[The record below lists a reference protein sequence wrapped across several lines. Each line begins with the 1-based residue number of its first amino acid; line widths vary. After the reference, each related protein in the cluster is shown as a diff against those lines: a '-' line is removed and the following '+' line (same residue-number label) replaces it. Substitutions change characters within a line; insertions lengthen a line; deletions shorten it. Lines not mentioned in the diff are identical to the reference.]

1 MPRTAIYTPEE
12 IKKRQSDRI
21 NKYIT
26 ERRARD
32 PEYAKKLCESSKR
45 SNAKRNEEI
54 KRLKEFYEANKNN
67 ATTEA

>member
-12 IKKRQSDRI
+12 IKKRKSDRV

-45 SNAKRNEEI
+45 SNAKRIEEI

-67 ATTEA
+67 ATEA

>member
-12 IKKRQSDRI
+12 IKKRKSDRV

-32 PEYAKKLCESSKR
+32 PEYATKLCESVKR
-45 SNAKRNEEI
+45 SIAKKNEELQ
-54 KRLKEFYEANKNN
+54 KLREFYEANKNN
-67 ATTEA
+67 ATEA

>member
-12 IKKRQSDRI
+12 IKKRKSDRV

-32 PEYAKKLCESSKR
+32 PEYASKLCESSKR
-45 SNAKRNEEI
+45 FIAKRNEEI